1 MKKNFD
7 IVGYLKS
14 MWDGGTV
21 MDHVKLLG
29 VFFFFGIA
37 SISFKLMC
45 DENKHRI
52 DSLTKEVKE
61 LRYQSMSLSSKYMNE
76 AKQSK
81 VIQRVQEVNLGLKE
95 LTEAPRIIYDE
106 D

>member
-29 VFFFFGIA
+29 VFFF
-37 SISFKLMC
+37 L
-45 DENKHRI
+45 HR
-52 DSLTKEVKE
+52 
-61 LRYQSMSLSSKYMNE
+61 
-76 AKQSK
+76 
-81 VIQRVQEVNLGLKE
+81 
-95 LTEAPRIIYDE
+95 
-106 D
+106 